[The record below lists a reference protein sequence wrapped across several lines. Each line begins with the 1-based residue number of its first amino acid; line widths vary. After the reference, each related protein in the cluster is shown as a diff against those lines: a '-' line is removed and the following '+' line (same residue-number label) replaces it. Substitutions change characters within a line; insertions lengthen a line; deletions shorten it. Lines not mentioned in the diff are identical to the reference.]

1 MQWPCWLRMLP
12 CGMALFPAQ
21 RRRLQKQSNAV
32 RAAVKQLQAE
42 LDRPVTEEEIEVQ
55 TWLSP
60 QDVTDRLMWL
70 EGRSEVKREGDGWV
84 LRG

>member
-1 MQWPCWLRMLP
+1 M
-12 CGMALFPAQ
+12 
-21 RRRLQKQSNAV
+21 